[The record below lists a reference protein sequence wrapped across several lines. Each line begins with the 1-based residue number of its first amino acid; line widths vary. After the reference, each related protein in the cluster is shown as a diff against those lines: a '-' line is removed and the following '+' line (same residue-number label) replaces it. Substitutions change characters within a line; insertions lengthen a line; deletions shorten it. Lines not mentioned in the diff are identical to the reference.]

1 MSTRILCVD
10 PDERA
15 RQETAESLRTE
26 LSDLD
31 PSVETAGTVE
41 EALDRLTP
49 EHSAL
54 LTEQDLPD
62 GTGVALIDAADE
74 IAPDAGAVLYT
85 DADPAAIDTDA
96 LRGSVTEY
104 VGKGSVFGAERLGRL
119 VRTTVDTRAQ
129 ASYPLPQNEAERV
142 AALQAYDLDD
152 PAPMATLDRI
162 TGLAAR
168 HFAVEQASVNLIGA
182 HSQEFLSCY
191 GGATEWE
198 TTDREDSICT
208 FTILA
213 DDVMTV
219 SDVTED
225 PRFESRSEALA
236 GMGIRSY
243 MGANL
248 VTPAGLVVG
257 TLCVYDDDPRS
268 FSTADETYLRDLATV
283 AMDVIDLHA
292 RADAPEGDR

>member
-104 VGKGSVFGAERLGRL
+104 VGKGSVFGTERLAQL
-119 VRTTVDTRAQ
+119 VRTTVEARSQ
-129 ASYPLPQNEAERV
+129 SSYPLPQNE
-142 AALQAYDLDD
+142 
-152 PAPMATLDRI
+152 
-162 TGLAAR
+162 
-168 HFAVEQASVNLIGA
+168 S
-182 HSQEFLSCY
+182 
-191 GGATEWE
+191 
-198 TTDREDSICT
+198 
-208 FTILA
+208 
-213 DDVMTV
+213 
-219 SDVTED
+219 
-225 PRFESRSEALA
+225 
-236 GMGIRSY
+236 
-243 MGANL
+243 
-248 VTPAGLVVG
+248 
-257 TLCVYDDDPRS
+257 
-268 FSTADETYLRDLATV
+268 
-283 AMDVIDLHA
+283 
-292 RADAPEGDR
+292 